1 MPDESQADVSS
12 HGFWKWGTS
21 ALFDMRIV
29 SLDASSYMRQ
39 TSTKDLATAEK
50 EKKENYFQICLELK
64 CSFAS
69 MVYSIDGIP
78 RMDDLAAQR
87 RLALLLSNKLK
98 QEYSYM

>member
-50 EKKENYFQICLELK
+50 EKKDKFLQPCLDHS
-64 CSFAS
+64 CSFS
-69 MVYSIDGIP
+69 PMVYPTDRITGCLVINRSGNI
-78 RMDDLAAQR
+78 QR
-87 RLALLLSNKLK
+87 CVAL
-98 QEYSYM
+98 